1 MLSVANV
8 GQPASGAKWWRYHYR
23 FAGKAKM
30 LSLGVY
36 PEVSLKAARTE
47 RDRFKALAKQG
58 IDPSQ

>member
-1 MLSVANV
+1 
-8 GQPASGAKWWRYHYR
+8 
-23 FAGKAKM
+23 M